1 MEISGLAVSI
11 APQVRTWLG
20 SGPKTSVASD
30 PVADLEAN
38 ILVLLPPEA
47 RPFLLVSIDALYPGP
62 NLRSNLEAR
71 LAPWFS
77 PAEIF
82 LAASHTHNAPMLDET
97 KPFLGML
104 VEEHLDYVV
113 EKIVAGV
120 KKVMG
125 TDFQTVDV
133 KFWEYSVTSVISRRR
148 FLPVVYR
155 ESRLLLMQDHF
166 LKSLRSPKGVSGNLV
181 EFWSCGTLVAVLW
194 IHPCHPVAYP
204 DEQEVSGDYVADI
217 RRRLREMGTPPSGL
231 PIVFMQGASG
241 ELRPPAFVKEKNP
254 LTTFLMQMIG
264 QRLGRFEPA
273 AFANWC
279 DAVWSEIMGTRK
291 LIGVRS
297 ADSTENPVIVGRRS
311 TVPLAQLYRN
321 QSVNGR
327 NLSFHSLHFGPLT
340 IVGISAEPTWD
351 FFVNLQAQCSQE
363 PRNLALVG
371 CIDDTFGY
379 LASRRQVRRKGYEV
393 DGFEQFFS
401 VSKSPNTYPQAVIHS
416 LLMDFLSP
424 S

>member
-1 MEISGLAVSI
+1 MSI
-11 APQVRTWLG
+11 APRVRTWLG
-20 SGPKTSVASD
+20 CGPKFSVASD

-38 ILVLLPPEA
+38 ILVLRPADA

-62 NLRSNLEAR
+62 NLRSKLEAR

-77 PAEIF
+77 SAEIF

-97 KPFLGML
+97 KPLLGRL
-104 VEEHLDYVV
+104 VEDHLDYVV

-125 TDFQTVDV
+125 ANFQTVDV
-133 KFWEYSVTSVISRRR
+133 KYWEYSVTSVISRRR

-166 LKSLRSPKGVSGNLV
+166 LKSPGSLKGVTGNLV

-204 DEQEVSGDYVADI
+204 DEQEVSGDYVANI
-217 RRRLREMGTPPSGL
+217 RHRLRELGTSASGL
-231 PIVFMQGASG
+231 PIIFMQGASG
-241 ELRPPAFVKEKNP
+241 ELRPPAFVEEKDP
-254 LTTFLMQMIG
+254 FTTVLMRVVG
-264 QRLGRFEPA
+264 RRLGRFGPA
-273 AFANWC
+273 GFSDWC
-279 DAVWSEIMGTRK
+279 DAVWSEIMGSRK

-297 ADSTENPVIVGRRS
+297 AGSTENPAIVVRRS
-311 TVPLAQLYRN
+311 TVPLAQFYRN
-321 QSVNGR
+321 HSIKGR

-351 FFVNLQAQCSQE
+351 FFINLRAQCRGES
-363 PRNLALVG
+363 RYLTLVG

-379 LASRRQVRRKGYEV
+379 LASRAQVRRKGYEV
-393 DGFEQFFS
+393 DGFEKSFS
-401 VSKSPNTYPQAVIHS
+401 LSKSPNSKPQAGIYS
-416 LLMDFLSP
+416 LLSGFLS
-424 S
+424 SL